1 MSNKSEICKWVKAAR
16 ERRRAYRSF
25 WKGGHTGAAIAM
37 HYARYLKATGKTWV
51 DPKAYEVWFYREGGA
66 VVCAGAAGR
75 AK

>member
-1 MSNKSEICKWVKAAR
+1 MDNKSEICKWVRVAR
-16 ERRRAYRSF
+16 TLRKR
-25 WKGGHTGAAIAM
+25 GGNPRAM

-51 DPKAYEVWFYREGGA
+51 DPKAYEVWFYRQGGA